1 MFLLTKFLIKYIV
14 IPVLISLIIPI
25 ILLIIMY
32 QPMNFYYTDSLELE
46 DIVVEEVIQRG
57 FDQYQDAQDST
68 LPLMFSIQE
77 EQLNYYV
84 KEALSSLNETQVE
97 DSEYFIKEDRFG
109 YAGSWFVFNDDE
121 IELVSKLDVFVTDTF
136 TYETSIRLTFQ
147 IEFDGSD
154 ITLNI
159 KNIFIGNLP
168 ILWIFDVAS
177 GALNLFGIDLESEIS
192 TLLSQFG
199 TYNQQDKSLTIALS
213 NLIESSVADQN
224 LALLLQVLIEN
235 IQQNDLIDLSVSTD
249 EGFAFNIQ
257 LSKLYDDSEMTQVD
271 LGIPLNIDTIT
282 EEWVSTISYMDV
294 FQSIL
299 NTPETSSPTFNVTL
313 EVETLNQMLV
323 LFTSNLVPIEIELT
337 TYQLTIGQPVL
348 FIETELLMLIPFEIT
363 HQEQV
368 VFQTIFK
375 IETSIEYQEQ
385 QGYLTLNALNIGDST
400 FDEAFLEQLLLISG
414 VNVTN
419 NQIPLDTVL
428 SSLESFI
435 SIADVT
441 VVDNG
446 VKLLVQ
452 PEMSVPLAESIDQ
465 VEQMIEGLTALEGL
479 PDDIEEAL
487 LNISQAIDANNLEQI
502 NSAFEEYSQ
511 IYEALDD
518 TIKSDIEAII
528 FDYIDDMGYLE
539 TLLN

>member
-14 IPVLISLIIPI
+14 IPVLISMIIPI
-25 ILLIIMY
+25 ILLIFMY

-46 DIVVEEVIQRG
+46 DIIVEEVIQRG
-57 FDQYQDAQDST
+57 FEQYQDAQDPT
-68 LPLMFSIQE
+68 LPLVFRIEE
-77 EQLNYYV
+77 EQLNYYM
-84 KEALSSLNETQVE
+84 KEALSALDETQL
-97 DSEYFIKEDRFG
+97 DGSLYFIEEDRFG
-109 YAGSWFVFNDDE
+109 YAGSWFIFNEDE
-121 IELVSKLDVFVTDTF
+121 IELVSKLDVFVTDTI
-136 TYETSIRLTFQ
+136 TYETSLRLIFQ

-154 ITLNI
+154 LTLNI
-159 KNIFIGNLP
+159 KNMYIGNLP

-192 TLLSQFG
+192 TILSQFG
-199 TYNQQDKSLTIALS
+199 TYNQQNKSLTIALS

-224 LALLLQVLIEN
+224 LAILLQVLIEN

-249 EGFAFNIQ
+249 AGFAFNIE
-257 LSKLYDDSEMTQVD
+257 LSKLYDDSEMTQID

-282 EEWVSTISYMDV
+282 EQWVSTISYMDV

-299 NTPETSSPTFNVTL
+299 NTAETSSPTYNVTL
-313 EVETLNQMLV
+313 EIETLNQMLV
-323 LFTSNLVPIEIELT
+323 SFTSSIVPIEIELT
-337 TYQLTIGQPVL
+337 PYQLTISHPVL
-348 FIETELLMLIPFEIT
+348 HIETGLLMLIPFEIT
-363 HQEQV
+363 HQDQV
-368 VFQTIFK
+368 IFQTIFK
-375 IETSIEYQEQ
+375 IETSIEYQDQ
-385 QGYLTLNALNIGDST
+385 QGYLTLNALTIGEST
-400 FDEAFLEQLLLISG
+400 FNEAFLEQLLVISG

-428 SSLESFI
+428 SSLESVV
-435 SIADVT
+435 SIAEVT

-446 VKLLVQ
+446 VMLLVQ
-452 PEMSVPLAESIDQ
+452 PEMSVPLTESMDQ

-479 PDDIEEAL
+479 PDDIQEAL
-487 LNISQAIDANNLEQI
+487 LNISQAIDANNLEQM

-528 FDYIDDMGYLE
+528 FDYIEDVGYLE

>member
-14 IPVLISLIIPI
+14 IPALISLIIPI

-32 QPMNFYYTDSLELE
+32 QPMNFYYTEALELQ

-313 EVETLNQMLV
+313 DVETLNQMLV
-323 LFTSNLVPIEIELT
+323 SFTSNLVPIEIELT

-348 FIETELLMLIPFEIT
+348 HIETGLLMLIPFEIT

-385 QGYLTLNALNIGDST
+385 QGYLTLNAFNIGDST
-400 FDEAFLEQLLLISG
+400 FDEAFLEQLLVISD
-414 VNVTN
+414 VNVIN

-446 VKLLVQ
+446 VMLLVQ

>member
-25 ILLIIMY
+25 TLLIIMY

-213 NLIESSVADQN
+213 NLIESSVADQK

>member
-14 IPVLISLIIPI
+14 IPALISLIIPI

-32 QPMNFYYTDSLELE
+32 QPMNFYYTEALELQ

-313 EVETLNQMLV
+313 DVETLNQMLV
-323 LFTSNLVPIEIELT
+323 SFTSNLVPIEIELT

-348 FIETELLMLIPFEIT
+348 HIETGLLMLIPFEIT

-385 QGYLTLNALNIGDST
+385 QGYLTLNALTIGEST
-400 FDEAFLEQLLLISG
+400 FNEAFLEQLLVISD
-414 VNVTN
+414 VNVIN

-446 VKLLVQ
+446 VMLLVQ

-528 FDYIDDMGYLE
+528 FDYIDDVEYLE